1 MKRMR
6 EKMAPTNN
14 RNNSKKHVPALIAAF
29 AITAIVGVLML
40 GLGINA
46 LTNKNVITAQAASL
60 TDSIN
65 LDDATPEELKALITE
80 YQSRE
85 AQYQQELNQAADQ
98 INQANGQIEQY
109 QSFIMAL
116 QNAGVIQINRNGQV
130 TVMTNPFGGNR
141 ENEGAFGGGD

>member
-1 MKRMR
+1 
-6 EKMAPTNN
+6 MATTNN
-14 RNNSKKHVPALIAAF
+14 RNNSKKHIPALIAAF

-40 GLGINA
+40 GLGANA
-46 LTNKNVITAQAASL
+46 LFNKNVITAQAASS
-60 TDSIN
+60 DNSIN
-65 LDDATPEELKALITE
+65 LDTATPEELKALIAE

-130 TVMTNPFGGNR
+130 TVMTSPFGNNR
-141 ENEGAFGGGD
+141 ENEGGFGDGD